1 MSSEWWDEGFSQQYS
16 VIKRFC
22 ITLTSI
28 VLLARVVIAVFISYE
43 AAFGNSQWLIMLSV
57 IIGLGLLSYLENRS
71 IGIKK
76 AYFFLLM
83 QFFSANNRFLSI
95 KVATNAA
102 IPLCIHST
110 VILLLFESCIFKNS
124 ISIILLMV
132 KHIFL
137 WVFIDF
143 DDMSFKMDFGG
154 KGGIVIMTS
163 LISMLLAYYFESC
176 KQQNLIE
183 KHESTQKWQ
192 SAHNQLFEILKAFP
206 DGLVVFDSDFKV
218 KFQNNSI
225 SPVLPLNHFSLG
237 EKLYQYKIGES
248 QISVLELVKEFLI
261 DSSQINSSL
270 GISKI
275 GASQYEWRAHKISWE
290 SQTCVM
296 LSLRDVTKILE
307 YERVSAEINSKNLII
322 RSISHEFRT
331 PINCINLIIDEI
343 MPGLQKETREKVGFI
358 KTSTELLLIQLND
371 VIDYSDLSSNKFL
384 VYDSEVNLKKELSH
398 CIDMIKYQSEYKGL
412 KLVCKIDPLIP
423 DKLLIDG
430 YRVQKIVINLL
441 SNALKYTSNGSI
453 ELYAINKGKSIS
465 IGVKDTGIGISAQRL
480 NDIQELF
487 KENTETS
494 LSGLGLQV
502 CKKVLEKLNSSLKI
516 RSEIGQGS
524 IFRFDLKID
533 PAYSSINDSALND
546 SVLNDEQDVPTESL
560 SRTSIRKLSLRIFE
574 NEIPEI
580 LIVDDN
586 EFNLMCLANILK
598 SEGFP
603 FIEASNGK
611 MAVDK
616 VLLQDQINIPIKVII
631 MDLNMPVMDGLESCR
646 VIKQLYNQGK
656 IATFPAIIGYTAF
669 NNEDDLRNCYES
681 GMVHCMQKPSPK
693 DDILLFLKKFF
704 DA

>member
-1 MSSEWWDEGFSQQYS
+1 MSTEWWDEGFSQQYS

-22 ITLTSI
+22 IYLTSMI
-28 VLLARVVIAVFISYE
+28 LFARVIIAVFISYE
-43 AAFGNSQWLIMLSV
+43 AAFGNSQWLIMLSA
-57 IIGLGLLSYLENRS
+57 IIGLGLLSYLENS
-71 IGIKK
+71 SLGIKK

-95 KVATNAA
+95 KIAANAA

-110 VILLLFESCIFKNS
+110 VLLLLFESCIFKNS

-154 KGGIVIMTS
+154 KGGIVIISS
-163 LISMLLAYYFESC
+163 LISMLLAWYFESC
-176 KQQNLIE
+176 KQKNLIE
-183 KHESTQKWQ
+183 KYESTQKWQ
-192 SAHNQLFEILKAFP
+192 SAHNQLLEILKAFP

-225 SPVLPLNHFSLG
+225 SPFFCMSTNSLG
-237 EKLYQYKIGES
+237 EKLFQYKVGEF

-261 DSSQINSSL
+261 DSNQTNSSL
-270 GISKI
+270 GIGKI
-275 GASQYEWRAHKISWE
+275 GPSQYEWRAHKISWE
-290 SQTCVM
+290 NQTCVM

-307 YERVSAEINSKNLII
+307 FERVSAEINSKNLII

-331 PINCINLIIDEI
+331 PINCINLVIDEI
-343 MPGLQKETREKVGFI
+343 MSGLPKETKEKVGFI
-358 KTSTELLLIQLND
+358 KMSTELLLFQLND
-371 VIDYSDLSSNKFL
+371 VLDYSDLSSNKFL
-384 VYDSEVNLKKELSH
+384 MYDLEVNLKKELSH
-398 CIDMIKYQSEYKGL
+398 CIDLIKYQSEYKGI
-412 KLVCKIDPLIP
+412 KLVSKIDPLIP

-430 YRVQKIVINLL
+430 YRVQKLVINLL

-453 ELYAINKGKSIS
+453 ELYAINKGKAIN

-487 KENTETS
+487 KENTESS

-502 CKKVLEKLNSSLKI
+502 CKKILEKFDSCLQI
-516 RSEIGQGS
+516 HSEIGQGS
-524 IFRFDLKID
+524 VFCFDLNID
-533 PAYSSINDSALND
+533 PPYLSANDSALND
-546 SVLNDEQDVPTESL
+546 SALNDELDVPTESL
-560 SRTSIRKLSLRIFE
+560 SRSSVRKLSLRIFE

-616 VLLQDQINIPIKVII
+616 VLAQDQINIPIKVII
-631 MDLNMPVMDGLESCR
+631 MDLNMPIMDGLESCR

-656 IATFPAIIGYTAF
+656 ISNFPAIIGYTAF
-669 NNEDDLRNCYES
+669 TNEDDIRKCYES

-693 DDILLFLKKFF
+693 DDILLFLRKFF
-704 DA
+704 DT